1 MKNIL
6 SYNFNEHINVT
17 KKTKKQLS
25 KKIIEASKLIFQT
38 IKKNGGKIIWCG
50 NGGSSA
56 DSLHLSSE
64 FVGKFKKKRK
74 ALPSICISSDIANLT
89 CIANDYGYENIFSRQ
104 LSALG
109 KSNDLLMC
117 LSTSGNSKNI
127 IKCLKLAKKL
137 SIRSIL
143 LSGRNGGEARKYSDL
158 NLLVPSK
165 TTARIQ
171 EMHLMIGQILCE
183 LVEKQ
188 FRFNEQ

>member
-188 FRFNEQ
+188 FRFNE